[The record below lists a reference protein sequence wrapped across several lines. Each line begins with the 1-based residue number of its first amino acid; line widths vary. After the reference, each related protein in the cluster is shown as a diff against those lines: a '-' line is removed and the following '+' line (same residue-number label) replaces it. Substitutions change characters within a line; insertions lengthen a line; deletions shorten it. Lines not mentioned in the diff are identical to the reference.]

1 MNLKPILE
9 LRAVERRPPHKGSG
23 IDLQLAPGQVL
34 ALLGPAN
41 SGKAELTQVIA
52 GITKSYRGQVLIDGS
67 NVVGSQH
74 MVGYCPRLPGVFP
87 EMTCSEY
94 LSFFADSFQIP
105 THYRPSLVR
114 EALRRVE
121 LHHSSDRKAREL
133 SPLDQQRLNLARA
146 TVHNPSLIVVQDVLG
161 QFDKAERQILVDV
174 LQRIRQM
181 GKAMVIVACSWNQIA
196 AISSH
201 LCVMV
206 SDGVLGFGEVSEIK
220 PILSSLTM
228 NQVLFGGGGFA
239 NSIRFL
245 DAHPHVYHLS
255 VSTDQQRL
263 VRFIYDARQQP
274 FPELLETMKN
284 QGASIVSV
292 GEDRSFPGL
301 SEQY

>member
-1 MNLKPILE
+1 M
-9 LRAVERRPPHKGSG
+9 ERRPPHRGAG

-34 ALLGPAN
+34 GILGPNN
-41 SGKAELTQVIA
+41 SGKSELTQTMA
-52 GITKSYRGQVLIDGS
+52 GLSKAYRGQVLVDGV
-67 NVVGSQH
+67 NVANRQH

-94 LSFFADSFQIP
+94 LEFFADSFQIP
-105 THYRPSLVR
+105 THYRPALVR

-121 LHHSSDRKAREL
+121 LHHSTNRKAREL
-133 SPLDQQRLNLARA
+133 SPLDQQRLSLARA
-146 TVHNPSLIVVQDVLG
+146 TVHNPSVIVVQNVLG
-161 QFDKAERQILVDV
+161 LFDKAERQILVEV

-181 GKAMVIVACSWNQIA
+181 GKAMVIVASSWCQIA
-196 AISSH
+196 PICSH
-201 LCVMV
+201 LGVLV
-206 SDGVLGFGEVSEIK
+206 SDGVLGFGEVSQVK
-220 PILSSLTM
+220 PILSALTM

-245 DAHPHVYHLS
+245 DAHRDVYHLS

-263 VRFIYDARQQP
+263 VRFLYDSRQQP
-274 FPELLETMKN
+274 FLDLLETMKN

>member
-1 MNLKPILE
+1 MIKVQRKLNSKLCPLYLVASSNALYGIFWSDQKLPK
-9 LRAVERRPPHKGSG
+9 AKSGS
-23 IDLQLAPGQVL
+23 
-34 ALLGPAN
+34 
-41 SGKAELTQVIA
+41 AEEKML
-52 GITKSYRGQVLIDGS
+52 
-67 NVVGSQH
+67 
-74 MVGYCPRLPGVFP
+74 
-87 EMTCSEY
+87 
-94 LSFFADSFQIP
+94 
-105 THYRPSLVR
+105 
-114 EALRRVE
+114 
-121 LHHSSDRKAREL
+121 
-133 SPLDQQRLNLARA
+133 
-146 TVHNPSLIVVQDVLG
+146 
-161 QFDKAERQILVDV
+161 DKAERQILVDV